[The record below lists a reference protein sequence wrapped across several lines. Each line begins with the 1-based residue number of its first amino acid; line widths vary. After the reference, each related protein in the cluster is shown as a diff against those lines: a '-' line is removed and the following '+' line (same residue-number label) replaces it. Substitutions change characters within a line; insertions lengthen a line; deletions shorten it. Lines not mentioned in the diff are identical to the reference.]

1 MACHDLN
8 QDLNIPAGV
17 RKIVL
22 AGNPNVGK
30 SVFFN
35 AFTGLYVDVS
45 NFPGTTLEISHAR
58 VGSDFILDTPGVYGV
73 SSFNDEEKVAR
84 DVILGADIVINVV
97 NAVHLERDL
106 FLTQQIIDMG
116 IPMVVALNMVDEA
129 TRQGITIDIKE
140 LERLLGVPVIPT
152 VAVKGQGLKE
162 VKQAVARARRGNS
175 LPELEEMLPL
185 LQHKTHSRAEAL
197 LILEGDPYVAARHH
211 LKPIDR
217 QEEIYLARRRR
228 VDAIVAAVIKET
240 STGASW
246 GTRLSRWMMQPLTGI
261 PILLVAL
268 WLLYEFIGV
277 FIAQT
282 VVGITEDIIM
292 KGYYEP
298 FIRNLISPW
307 LPPTSVPGALLIG
320 EFGIL
325 TMTVTYILGLLLPLV
340 LGFYLGL
347 STLED
352 SGYLP
357 RIAVLVDRAL
367 MRLGLN
373 GRGIIPIIL
382 GFGCVTA
389 ATITTR
395 LLGSNRE
402 RRIATFLLAMAI
414 PCSAQLA
421 VITSMLVRLGHGYT
435 ILYIILIGSILVLT
449 GTALNWLL
457 PGQPSDL
464 FIDLPPLRW
473 PQPVNILK
481 KTATRASSFIQEAAP
496 LFAGGALVI
505 GILQV
510 TGLLAA
516 LQNLLAPV
524 TVNWL
529 QLPKETAT
537 AFIMGFVRR
546 DFGAAGLYS
555 LPLTPA
561 QSLVALTTI
570 TIFVPC
576 IASALVIFKE
586 RGWREG
592 VIIWPTILLLAFLI
606 GGVISHILI

>member
-129 TRQGITIDIKE
+129 TRQGITIDVKE
-140 LERLLGVPVIPT
+140 LKRLLGVPVIPT